1 MIEKPQVGQIAL
13 STAGRD
19 AGTKYLVIRVL
30 DDRYVEVV
38 DGRKRAWNRP
48 KRKNVRHLRL
58 VSMVD
63 SELQASLEEGLPL
76 RSAQA
81 GQCWRTG
88 VYGRQGWVTVWRND
102 MIEMEGTIIE
112 SLPNAMFRV
121 ELENGHRV
129 LAHIS
134 GKMRMHFIKILPGD
148 RVTVE
153 LSPYD
158 LTRGR
163 ITYRYRS

>member
-76 RSAQA
+76 RSAQVRA
-81 GQCWRTG
+81 
-88 VYGRQGWVTVWRND
+88 VL
-102 MIEMEGTIIE
+102 EEPE
-112 SLPNAMFRV
+112 SM
-121 ELENGHRV
+121 
-129 LAHIS
+129 
-134 GKMRMHFIKILPGD
+134 GD
-148 RVTVE
+148 KG
-153 LSPYD
+153 D
-158 LTRGR
+158 G
-163 ITYRYRS
+163 